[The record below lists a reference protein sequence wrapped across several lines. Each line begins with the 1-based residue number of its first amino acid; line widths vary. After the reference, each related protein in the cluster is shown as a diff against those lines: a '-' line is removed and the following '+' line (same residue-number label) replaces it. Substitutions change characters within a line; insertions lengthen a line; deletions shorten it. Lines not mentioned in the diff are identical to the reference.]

1 MDRRIL
7 RSASFNGCG
16 KNPAP
21 SSPAAGPRAAAG
33 AGAGAGAGAKDDA
46 AVAERK
52 ALLPRLPS
60 GGISRQPS
68 GGIIRQPSAG
78 GMARKGGHKGPKRRV
93 QWKDRHGKK
102 LTEVLEFQPSDSSDS
117 DDEYLDT
124 CICSIM

>member
-16 KNPAP
+16 KNPPP
-21 SSPAAGPRAAAG
+21 SSPVAGSQEAAGS
-33 AGAGAGAGAKDDA
+33 KDDA
-46 AVAERK
+46 AAGERK
-52 ALLPRLPS
+52 ALLPRQLS
-60 GGISRQPS
+60 
-68 GGIIRQPSAG
+68 G
-78 GMARKGGHKGPKRRV
+78 GMARKGHKGPKRCV

-124 CICSIM
+124 CMCSIM

>member
-16 KNPAP
+16 KNSPP
-21 SSPAAGPRAAAG
+21 SSPVAGSRAAAT
-33 AGAGAGAGAKDDA
+33 AGSKDDA
-46 AVAERK
+46 AAGERK
-52 ALLPRLPS
+52 VLLPRQLS
-60 GGISRQPS
+60 
-68 GGIIRQPSAG
+68 G
-78 GMARKGGHKGPKRRV
+78 GMARKGHKGPKRRV

-117 DDEYLDT
+117 DDEYLET

>member
-16 KNPAP
+16 KNLPP
-21 SSPAAGPRAAAG
+21 SSPVAGSRTAAAAAAG
-33 AGAGAGAGAKDDA
+33 SKDDTA
-46 AVAERK
+46 AGERK
-52 ALLPRLPS
+52 ALLPR
-60 GGISRQPS
+60 QPS
-68 GGIIRQPSAG
+68 G
-78 GMARKGGHKGPKRRV
+78 GMARKSHKGPKRRV